1 MKLIKLTLTLATF
14 GLAVATAAS
23 SYTVS
28 LNSPTWV
35 GETKLNA
42 GEYKLQIVGDKAIF
56 KSGKTTAESP
66 VTVGTNDKKF
76 SLTSAQVLDSKIKE
90 IDLGGTKTKLLF
102 PAAAMGGASGSK

>member
-1 MKLIKLTLTLATF
+1 MKLVKLSLALATF

-23 SYTVS
+23 SYNVT

-35 GETKLNA
+35 GETQLKA
-42 GEYKLQIVGDKAIF
+42 GEYKVQIVGDKAVF
-56 KSGKTTAESP
+56 TSGKTTAQAP
-66 VTVGTNDKKF
+66 VTLGTNEKKF

-90 IDLGGTKTKLLF
+90 IDLGGTKTKVLF